1 VPVTERRSGRLV
13 PELLTIGVDIG
24 GTKIAAGVVTI
35 DGTVVDTARRDTP
48 DLSGSPAVVEEAILD
63 AVSELTHRHRVHAVG
78 IAAAGFVDADRRVV
92 LFAPHL
98 SWRNE
103 PLRDALYRRL
113 RLPVVVENDANASAW
128 GEHRFGA
135 GRGEPQLLVVNL
147 GTGIGGAYVTGGAV
161 QRGRFGIAGEFGHMQ
176 VVSGGHRCECG
187 NRGCWEQ
194 YASGNALVREARAL
208 AASGSPMAHALLDRA
223 DGDPARITGPLVT
236 AVAAEGDVACRELF
250 QEIGEWLGVGIANLV
265 AAYDP
270 GRIVIG
276 GGVSEAGALLLDPAL
291 QAFRRNLTGRGY
303 RPEAQLVLAALGNQA
318 GLVGAADLA
327 RPFARRLYRARYR
340 REQARKRA

>member
-1 VPVTERRSGRLV
+1 MTERRSNRRV
-13 PELLTIGVDIG
+13 PELLTVGVDIG
-24 GTKIAAGVVTI
+24 GTKIAAGVVTA
-35 DGTVVDTARRDTP
+35 DGSVLDTARRDTP
-48 DLSGSPAVVEEAILD
+48 DLSGTPAVVEEAILD
-63 AVSELTHRHRVHAVG
+63 AVRELTTKHRVHAVG
-78 IAAAGFVDADRRVV
+78 IAAAGFVDADRRTV

-128 GEHRFGA
+128 GEYRFGA
-135 GRGEPQLLVVNL
+135 GEGEPQLLVVNL
-147 GTGIGGAYVTGGAV
+147 GTGIGGAYVSNGEV

-176 VVSGGHRCECG
+176 VVAGGHRCECG

-194 YASGNALVREARAL
+194 YASGNALVREARAF

-223 DGDPARITGPLVT
+223 DGDPSQITGPVVT
-236 AVAAEGDVACRELF
+236 ALAAQGDVACRELF
-250 QEIGEWLGVGIANLV
+250 QEVGEWLGVGIASLV

-270 GRIVIG
+270 GRVVIG
-276 GGVSEAGALLLDPAL
+276 GGVSEAGALLLDPTL
-291 QAFRRNLTGRGY
+291 QAFRRSLTGRGY
-303 RPEAQLVLAALGNQA
+303 RPEATLVLAALGNRA

-327 RPFARRLYRARYR
+327 RPLGRRLWRARHL
-340 REQARKRA
+340 REQRRRGAG

>member
-1 VPVTERRSGRLV
+1 MADKRTSRLA
-13 PELLTIGVDIG
+13 PDLLTIGVDIG
-24 GTKIAAGVVTI
+24 GTKIAAGVVTA
-35 DGTVVDTARRDTP
+35 DGTVLDTARRDTP
-48 DLSGSPAVVEEAILD
+48 PLSGSAEVVEAEILD
-63 AVSELTHRHRVHAVG
+63 AVRELTAKHRVHAVG
-78 IAAAGFVDADRRVV
+78 IAAAGFVDADRRTV

-135 GRGEPQLLVVNL
+135 GAGEQHLLVVNL
-147 GTGIGGAYVTGGAV
+147 GTGIGGAYVSGGTV
-161 QRGRFGIAGEFGHMQ
+161 RRGRFGLAGEYGHMQ
-176 VVSGGHRCECG
+176 VVRGGHRCECG

-208 AASGSPMAHALLDRA
+208 AASGSPMAHALLERA
-223 DGDPARITGPLVT
+223 GGDPTAITGPLVT
-236 AVAAEGDVACRELF
+236 ALAADGDEACRELF
-250 QEIGEWLGVGIANLV
+250 QEVGEWLGIGLAGLV

-276 GGVSEAGALLLDPAL
+276 GGVSEAGELLLEPTV
-291 QAFRRNLTGRGY
+291 QAFRRHLTGRGY
-303 RPEAQLVLAALGNQA
+303 RPEAQVVLAALGNRA
-318 GLVGAADLA
+318 GLVGVADLA
-327 RPFARRLYRARYR
+327 RPFGSRLYRARYR
-340 REQARKRA
+340 REQARR